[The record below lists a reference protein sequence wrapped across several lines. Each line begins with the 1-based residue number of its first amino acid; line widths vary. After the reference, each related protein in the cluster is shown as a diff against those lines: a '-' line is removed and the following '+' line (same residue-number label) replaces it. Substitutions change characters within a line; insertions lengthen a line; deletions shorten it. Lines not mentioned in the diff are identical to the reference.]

1 MTMVMFKFA
10 KKEPLLSLVVGSNP
24 PEYIFFLFSDSRHL
38 VIHYHKLR
46 ELKLGNHFIIIKKF
60 CLLVSENYATV
71 KFSVIFNLNSSLI
84 LQKNL

>member
-46 ELKLGNHFIIIKKF
+46 ELKLGNHFIIINREIQCNLQFKF
-60 CLLVSENYATV
+60 FVDLTEKSIKRQLLS
-71 KFSVIFNLNSSLI
+71 
-84 LQKNL
+84 